1 MGKVAVIRKR
11 MWTFFFSKRRETVRY
26 VRRDESVLNIV
37 ENRVL
42 GDDLGL
48 RGKK

>member
-1 MGKVAVIRKR
+1 MKFFCLGKVAVIRKR
-11 MWTFFFSKRRETVRY
+11 IGLFFKENVCEETTLFL
-26 VRRDESVLNIV
+26 SIV